1 MINLDLTQTEL
12 DELYEALSSNQRPSA
27 RNKCLVVYLRA
38 KGYPREAVA
47 DIARVDPDSVTHYA
61 KQYVEGGLGDLLKNN
76 YRTPKSQLE
85 PHAEQ
90 LVALFKK
97 KHRIRSTKQ

>member
-61 KQYVEGGLGDLLKNN
+61 KQYVEGGLGNLLKNN
-76 YRTPKSQLE
+76 YRRCDSGKPRTG
-85 PHAEQ
+85 
-90 LVALFKK
+90 VG
-97 KHRIRSTKQ
+97 RGVNRSPE